1 MATTQET
8 AGQWKSLTG
17 KVKEKYGNVTDN
29 DLTQLNGN
37 IDQLIGLVQRKSG
50 QTREQIEAFVHE
62 CGEACESVAGKVS
75 EYMSSAAGSL
85 REGLDSVTEST
96 KAGYDA
102 SLKTVSRHPLESVG
116 TAFGVGVVAGLLIGL
131 SLAAQRERNLSWR
144 ERWMR

>member
-1 MATTQET
+1 MATKQET

-17 KVKEKYGNVTDN
+17 KVKEKYGNITDN

-62 CGEACESVAGKVS
+62 CGEACESVVGKVS
-75 EYMSSAAGSL
+75 KYVSSAAGAL
-85 REGLDSVTEST
+85 REGMDSVTEST
-96 KAGYDA
+96 KAGYDS

-116 TAFGVGVVAGLLIGL
+116 TARTSPFSRSATACL
-131 SLAAQRERNLSWR
+131 SKRGWGFSG
-144 ERWMR
+144 